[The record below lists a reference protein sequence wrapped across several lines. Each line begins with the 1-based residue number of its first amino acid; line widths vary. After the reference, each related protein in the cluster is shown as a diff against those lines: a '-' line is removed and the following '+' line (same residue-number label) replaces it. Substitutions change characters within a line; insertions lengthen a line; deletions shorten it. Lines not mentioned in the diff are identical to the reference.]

1 MAGPA
6 GRSSAQPVLAF
17 ESRGDFRIRPHG
29 GCRSR
34 PAAPDRSPSHRA
46 HLAPFRNRPPTSCVE
61 FSRRAIQFSPHR
73 LLRATTAPPTLEPVL
88 RRTVSR
94 GSTAAHT
101 ISGVRWQN
109 FAAARERN
117 HCRHAGAHQ
126 LHSHSPR
133 ADPRDSTSRWL
144 AKNSRIEVL
153 GGCPRY
159 SRTAQRFPSV
169 SGSIHN
175 SKTPLFQPLQITS
188 TRSNHRL
195 SGSSSQCFF
204 YSHFSPPFTHF
215 HLIAAP
221 VWAFVVQT

>member
-1 MAGPA
+1 MSSGP
-6 GRSSAQPVLAF
+6 RSVSIAPSPPCTIQKSTTHLLRRVLATRH
-17 ESRGDFRIRPHG
+17 SV
-29 GCRSR
+29 
-34 PAAPDRSPSHRA
+34 
-46 HLAPFRNRPPTSCVE
+46 LAPQASEGHYR
-61 FSRRAIQFSPHR
+61 
-73 LLRATTAPPTLEPVL
+73 PPTLEPVL

-175 SKTPLFQPLQITS
+175 SHTPIS
-188 TRSNHRL
+188 TTPNHV
-195 SGSSSQCFF
+195 
-204 YSHFSPPFTHF
+204 H
-215 HLIAAP
+215 P
-221 VWAFVVQT
+221 V

>member
-1 MAGPA
+1 MGVVGHVQRPTLCLHRTEPTLHHSEIDHPPPA
-6 GRSSAQPVLAF
+6 PSSRDAPF
-17 ESRGDFRIRPHG
+17 S
-29 GCRSR
+29 SR
-34 PAAPDRSPSHRA
+34 PTGIDGPLP
-46 HLAPFRNRPPTSCVE
+46 
-61 FSRRAIQFSPHR
+61 
-73 LLRATTAPPTLEPVL
+73 PPTLEPVL

-94 GSTAAHT
+94 DSTAAHT

-159 SRTAQRFPSV
+159 SRMAQRFPSV

-188 TRSNHRL
+188 IW
-195 SGSSSQCFF
+195 FF
-204 YSHFSPPFTHF
+204 LPMLLLLALLTSVYSRFSPHRSAGLGFRRAD
-215 HLIAAP
+215 LR
-221 VWAFVVQT
+221 V